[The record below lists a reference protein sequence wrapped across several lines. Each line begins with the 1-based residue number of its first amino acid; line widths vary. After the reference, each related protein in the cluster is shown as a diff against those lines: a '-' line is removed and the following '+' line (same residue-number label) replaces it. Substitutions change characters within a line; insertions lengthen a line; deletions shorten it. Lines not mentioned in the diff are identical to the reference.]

1 MGMRAVAWLVSL
13 GLIATSAEVITFDSG
28 PIGKVPPGWIV
39 TMTHKG
45 GPPHWEI
52 RKDPTARTQPYV
64 FAQVSAD
71 PTDNRFPLAI
81 LDRVSLRDADVS
93 VRLKPVG
100 GKEDQ
105 AGGLVWR
112 YRDENNYYLVRA
124 NALEKNVMVF
134 KVVNGERIAL
144 TPRGLPPRSPG
155 VAHDIAS
162 NAWLILK
169 VSARGSHFAIFV
181 NHRRILQV
189 DDATFDAAGKVGL
202 WTKSDSVTYFD
213 DFRVYP
219 R

>member
-1 MGMRAVAWLVSL
+1 MRVAAWLVSL
-13 GLIATSAEVITFDSG
+13 GLATTSGEVINFDSG
-28 PIGKVPPGWIV
+28 PVGKVPPGWTV

-45 GPPHWEI
+45 GPPRWEI

-64 FAQVSAD
+64 FAQISGD
-71 PTDNRFPLAI
+71 PTDNRFPLAV
-81 LDRVSLRDADVS
+81 LDRLRLGDGDIS

-100 GKEDQ
+100 GKEAQ

-124 NALEKNVMVF
+124 NALENDVVVY

-144 TPRGLPPRSPG
+144 TPRGLPAQSPG
-155 VAHDIAS
+155 VHHDISS

-169 VSARGSHFAIFV
+169 VTARGGHFSIFV

-189 DDATFDAAGKVGL
+189 DDATFGSPGKVGL

-213 DFRVYP
+213 DFRVYL